1 MKVLIDPGQAL
12 QIINRKLNELRK
24 SSKRFAGLTG
34 KETAE
39 IYGQETAIIHIAVH
53 IRHAIKDHGYFGVE
67 DMAWVYEY
75 ADGAK
80 KEANKYYHNPLVTWF
95 AKGLARG
102 AEWACVGL
110 EDRMMEG
117 QS

>member
-1 MKVLIDPGQAL
+1 MKVLQDLGQVLHIMDA
-12 QIINRKLNELRK
+12 KLDELRK
-24 SSKRFAGLTG
+24 NRKKFPELTG

-53 IRHAIKDHGYFGVE
+53 IRHAIKDHGCFE
-67 DMAWVYEY
+67 ESDMAGVYEY

-80 KEANKYYHNPLVTWF
+80 EEANKYYRNPLVTWF
-95 AKGLARG
+95 AKGLAKG

-110 EDRMMEG
+110 EARMEE
-117 QS
+117 